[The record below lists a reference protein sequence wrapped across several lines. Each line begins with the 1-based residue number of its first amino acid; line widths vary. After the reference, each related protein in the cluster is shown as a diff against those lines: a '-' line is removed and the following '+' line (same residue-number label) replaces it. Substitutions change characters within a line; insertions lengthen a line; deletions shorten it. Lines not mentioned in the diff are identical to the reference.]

1 MIGSALLRGT
11 SGTRQVMVLSAA
23 LLLPGIPPADGPML
37 VLPVRPA
44 SAGSTIAWATEAGAR
59 LRGPGPYEGSYFVN
73 GERARLIGP
82 ALEAGALL
90 IAARGGGCD
99 PERNTRWNK

>member
-1 MIGSALLRGT
+1 MFGSTLFRGT
-11 SGTRQVMVLSAA
+11 PGTRQVMVLSAA
-23 LLLPGIPPADGPML
+23 LLLPGIPPADGAML
-37 VLPVRPA
+37 ILPVRPA
-44 SAGSTIAWATEAGAR
+44 SGGETIAWATEAGAR
-59 LRGPGPYEGSYFVN
+59 LRGAGPYEGSYFVN

-82 ALEAGALL
+82 ALKAGALL